1 MNSDVLSEETPAEEA
16 DESRTA
22 CAIFSERLVLARKKA
37 GMTQEELA
45 NAIGVTKSAVEKWE
59 YGVRDIG
66 LDYMISISK
75 ALKAPTDYLLGLSD
89 YDGNVQNMSMNDKAK
104 AILAKAREKGEEHA
118 FLFETT
124 FKRYVEQTSLLD
136 KLHKAIT
143 ETGAVITKV
152 NVKGGENL
160 ITNPAI
166 IDYNRTATSLNDT
179 EKLLMK
185 FIQEPLT
192 DNSEPDEFDLF

>member
-1 MNSDVLSEETPAEEA
+1 MNTDNLGKDEDKVERE
-16 DESRTA
+16 ESRTT
-22 CAIFSERLVLARKKA
+22 CAIFSERLVTARKNA
-37 GMTQEELA
+37 GMTQAALA
-45 NAIGVTKSAVEKWE
+45 KALKVTKSLVEKWE
-59 YGVRDIG
+59 YGVRDIS
-66 LDYMISISK
+66 LPDLINLSK
-75 ALKAPTDYLLGLSD
+75 ELKVPSDYLLGLSD

-104 AILAKAREKGEEHA
+104 AILTKAREKGEEHA

-136 KLHKAIT
+136 KLHKSIT
-143 ETGAVITKV
+143 ENGAVITRV
-152 NVKGGENL
+152 NVKGGTNL
-160 ITNPAI
+160 ITNPAV

-185 FIQEPLT
+185 FIQEPLS